1 MTVRAT
7 SGRIR
12 RLGAAA
18 ALAFAAILAS
28 GEAMACKCVPA
39 PPFASTTLKTPPKD
53 KLVFIGR
60 VQSRKPGHESSPGE
74 TVFSVLKPI
83 SGEAGQTLVM
93 RGSMATSCDFPF
105 DVSKVYLVVG
115 KRLPGGELSTFKC
128 DMPIQNVRQ
137 SALLAAASR

>member
-18 ALAFAAILAS
+18 ALAFAAVLAS
-28 GEAMACKCVPA
+28 GDAMACKCAPA

-60 VQSRKPGHESSPGE
+60 VQSRKPGHEGSLGE
-74 TVFSVLKPI
+74 TVFNVLKPI
-83 SGEAGQTLVM
+83 SGEPGQTLVM
-93 RGSMATSCDFPF
+93 RGRMSTSCDFPF